1 MNFLN
6 NYEYIINEFLKE
18 KKSNHLSLELNH
30 LLYGFITLMV
40 LFILGI
46 VFDISILFR
55 ILIGIFHVTIV
66 FVSYRFFKNIRS
78 EKLELSNR
86 YKKINQQ
93 MKLLYLKTS
102 DSFNQF
108 VPKEYLSLL
117 QKKQMWEIKLGDQ
130 VNRDVTVLFAD
141 IRSFTSLAEKVSAKD
156 VFDFLNQFYSEMNL
170 IIDKHNGIIDKYIG
184 DALLAIFPNRV
195 EDGINCA
202 IEMQLV
208 VQQRFFKINNHDK
221 KIEIG
226 IGIHYGEVLLGVL
239 GSEKLMQTTVI
250 SDVVNT
256 ASRLESLSKS
266 YGAPIIISEDVIQ
279 NIIEPE
285 KYHIRFLDNAYI
297 RGKEEQTFICEVYN
311 IDYPEQ
317 IELKDKTKQQFDSAV
332 IIYQGG
338 EYQKAWEIFLQILT
352 INPRDKA
359 AMFFL
364 NRTATFLVEGRFME
378 YRY

>member
-78 EKLELSNR
+78 E
-86 YKKINQQ
+86 INQQ

-250 SDVVNT
+250 SDVVIP
-256 ASRLESLSKS
+256 LQGLSL
-266 YGAPIIISEDVIQ
+266 
-279 NIIEPE
+279 
-285 KYHIRFLDNAYI
+285 
-297 RGKEEQTFICEVYN
+297 
-311 IDYPEQ
+311 YPNLMVHQ
-317 IELKDKTKQQFDSAV
+317 L
-332 IIYQGG
+332 
-338 EYQKAWEIFLQILT
+338 L
-352 INPRDKA
+352 
-359 AMFFL
+359 
-364 NRTATFLVEGRFME
+364 LVKM
-378 YRY
+378 